1 MSHITDAVNWKK
13 GNGNDLPLC
22 RKKELLRLPFGF
34 HEKAGGSLVVSIRK
48 NPREFQ
54 QQIYTLSAILISAAY
69 HLPPKSSIRSSWVP
83 FYPMVAFLTIVSSM
97 EKLLANIFL
106 LAAVLQTQNIV
117 QRHVTTSTI
126 ILTFFF
132 YAKKEVLQL
141 CLCYTIV
148 LCKVFS
154 KWANSMFQGFI
165 WFLMYAS

>member
-1 MSHITDAVNWKK
+1 M
-13 GNGNDLPLC
+13 PLC

-117 QRHVTTSTI
+117 QRHVTTSTNI
-126 ILTFFF
+126 FFLIQ
-132 YAKKEVLQL
+132 KKEIHGFVLL
-141 CLCYTIV
+141 FDGL
-148 LCKVFS
+148 S
-154 KWANSMFQGFI
+154 KLSRGRRMQRPLRRRMGRPF
-165 WFLMYAS
+165 

>member
-132 YAKKEVLQL
+132 LGKK
-141 CLCYTIV
+141 
-148 LCKVFS
+148 KR
-154 KWANSMFQGFI
+154 NSAVVSLLHYSTM
-165 WFLMYAS
+165 

>member
-83 FYPMVAFLTIVSSM
+83 FYPMVAFLTIASSM

-106 LAAVLQTQNIV
+106 LEAVLQTQNIV
-117 QRHVTTSTI
+117 QRHVTTI
-126 ILTFFF
+126 VTFFN
-132 YAKKEVLQL
+132 AKKSSAV
-141 CLCYTIV
+141 
-148 LCKVFS
+148 VFLLHYS
-154 KWANSMFQGFI
+154 T
-165 WFLMYAS
+165 L

>member
-1 MSHITDAVNWKK
+1 MLWIEKK

-22 RKKELLRLPFGF
+22 RRKGLLRLPFGF

-132 YAKKEVLQL
+132 YAKK
-141 CLCYTIV
+141 
-148 LCKVFS
+148 KR
-154 KWANSMFQGFI
+154 NSAVVS
-165 WFLMYAS
+165 LLHYSTL

>member
-1 MSHITDAVNWKK
+1 MLWIEKK

-117 QRHVTTSTI
+117 QRHVTASTI
-126 ILTFFF
+126 IITFFF
-132 YAKKEVLQL
+132 SMQKKR
-141 CLCYTIV
+141 
-148 LCKVFS
+148 
-154 KWANSMFQGFI
+154 NSAVVSLLHYSTM
-165 WFLMYAS
+165 